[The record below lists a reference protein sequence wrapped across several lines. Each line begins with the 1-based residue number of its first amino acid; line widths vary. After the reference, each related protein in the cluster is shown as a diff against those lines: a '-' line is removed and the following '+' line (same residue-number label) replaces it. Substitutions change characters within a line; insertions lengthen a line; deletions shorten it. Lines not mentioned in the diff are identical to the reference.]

1 MLTLRHETFPFEA
14 VRDLIGILRALY
26 AAERGARARPVRVAE
41 IARIGRELRIAV
53 DLALA
58 HGAGT
63 LGHAA
68 AWGRAERATAAL
80 GDLVDCTT
88 PLSPTLAAA
97 ARRVC
102 EDTRTSVAR
111 ERARLARRQRG

>member
-1 MLTLRHETFPFEA
+1 MLTIRHDAFPFEA

-26 AAERGARARPVRVAE
+26 AAERGARARPLRVAA
-41 IARIGRELRIAV
+41 IARVGRELRVAV
-53 DLALA
+53 DLALDHA
-58 HGAGT
+58 TGT

-68 AWGRAERATAAL
+68 AWDRAERAAAAL

-102 EDTRTSVAR
+102 EDTRPSGAR
-111 ERARLARRQRG
+111 EQERLARRQRG